1 MVSVEECVVL
11 VFLKTVKKS
20 LPPLELSYLQVY
32 YGWSFF
38 FQICEKPHAES
49 LIKRFKGQIKNQNW
63 EESNKI
69 MFVFPSCQNMPLSK
83 AQQ

>member
-1 MVSVEECVVL
+1 MV
-11 VFLKTVKKS
+11 
-20 LPPLELSYLQVY
+20 
-32 YGWSFF
+32 GAFF

-49 LIKRFKGQIKNQNW
+49 LIKCFKGQIKNQNW

-69 MFVFPSCQNMPLSK
+69 MFFSPSCQNMPLSK